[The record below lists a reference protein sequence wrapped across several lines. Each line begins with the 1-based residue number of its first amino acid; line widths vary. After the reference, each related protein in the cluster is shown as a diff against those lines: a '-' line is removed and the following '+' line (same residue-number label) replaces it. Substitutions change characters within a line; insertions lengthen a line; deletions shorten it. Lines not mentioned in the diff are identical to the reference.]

1 MVANPEIMDKFI
13 LFDIDQTLLE
23 SGGGGLSA
31 MTKAFEKI
39 TGISNGFN
47 GISYA
52 GKTDPQIMREALVAH
67 GVSANGNILKRL
79 IEVYLRY
86 FPKEMAIKGGRVK
99 PGVTELVERIHQRRD
114 RHLGLLTGNVE
125 KGARIK
131 LGHFGLNKYFSL
143 GAFGSDS
150 EDRNSLLPIAVERFR
165 QRTGMPVTY
174 SNCIVVGDTPRD
186 VECARVHGSACIGV
200 ATGSYSLS
208 DLNMADADLV
218 VEDLTDTE
226 AILEWIASI

>member
-1 MVANPEIMDKFI
+1 MVANLGIMDKFI
-13 LFDIDQTLLE
+13 LFDIDQTLIE

-31 MTKAFEKI
+31 MTMAFEKV

-52 GKTDPQIMREALVAH
+52 GKTDPQIMREALTAQ
-67 GVSANGNILKRL
+67 GLSANGNVLNRL

-86 FPKEMAIKGGRVK
+86 FPQEMAKRGGRIK
-99 PGVTELVERIHQRRD
+99 PGVNELVERLHLRRD

-131 LGHFGLNKYFSL
+131 LGHFDLNRYFSL

-150 EDRNSLLPIAVERFR
+150 EDRNSLLPIALERFR

-174 SNCIVVGDTPRD
+174 RDCIVIGDTPRD
-186 VECARVHGSACIGV
+186 VECARVHGTPCIGV

-208 DLNMADADLV
+208 DLNMAEADLV
-218 VEDLTDTE
+218 VDDLTDTE
-226 AILEWIASI
+226 AILDWIASI

>member
-1 MVANPEIMDKFI
+1 MHKFI
-13 LFDIDQTLLE
+13 LFDIDQTLIE

-31 MTKAFEKI
+31 MTKAFEEI

-52 GKTDPQIMREALVAH
+52 GKTDPQIMREALTAH
-67 GVSANGNILKRL
+67 GLSANGNILNQL
-79 IEVYLRY
+79 VEVYLRY
-86 FPKEMAIKGGRVK
+86 FPQEMATRGGRIK
-99 PGVTELVERIHQRRD
+99 PGVTELVERIHHRRD

-131 LGHFGLNKYFSL
+131 LGHFSLNKFFSL

-150 EDRNSLLPIAVERFR
+150 EDRNLLLPIAVERFR
-165 QRTGMPVTY
+165 QRTGMPATY
-174 SNCIVVGDTPRD
+174 RDCIVIGDTPRD
-186 VECARVHGSACIGV
+186 VECARVHGTPCIGV
-200 ATGSYSLS
+200 ATGSSSLS
-208 DLNMADADLV
+208 DLKAAEADLV

>member
-1 MVANPEIMDKFI
+1 MDKFI

-31 MTKAFEKI
+31 MTKAFKVV

-52 GKTDPQIMREALVAH
+52 GKTDPQIIREALEAH
-67 GVSANGNILKRL
+67 GLSVNGTRLNRL
-79 IEVYLRY
+79 IDVYLRY
-86 FPKEMAIKGGRVK
+86 FPEEMASRGGRLK
-99 PGVTELVERIHQRRD
+99 PGVLELVERLHQRRD

-131 LGHFGLNKYFSL
+131 LGHFGLNKYFSV

-150 EDRNSLLPIAVERFR
+150 EDRNVLLPIALRRFR
-165 QRTGMPVTY
+165 HQTGMPVTY
-174 SNCIVVGDTPRD
+174 RDCIVIGDTPRD
-186 VECARVHGSACIGV
+186 VECARVHETPCIGV
-200 ATGSYSLS
+200 ATGSSSVS
-208 DLNMADADLV
+208 DLKAAEADLV

-226 AILEWIASI
+226 AILEWIASL